1 MSELINAEFEI
12 KKLGCDYFLEFL
24 ELESNLLKMGKNL
37 DDILFNSS
45 VIDVGA
51 DCGSSAVF
59 FLKHNAYRV
68 HAFENN
74 RDLCNK
80 FQSNILPIIK
90 HYSIFFYCEPAKKE
104 NIMNIIQ
111 YEKKEGRKI
120 FLKIDCEGCEAEFL
134 DEEIIKQIDN
144 GLIAIHDWVPF
155 PKRQDLVLLL
165 KKYEYVPVFIT
176 NDGREIEFMKI

>member
-51 DCGSSAVF
+51 DCGSSAIF
-59 FLKHNAYRV
+59 FLKHNTYRV

-80 FQSNILPIIK
+80 FQSNILPILK
-90 HYSIFFYCEPAKKE
+90 HYSVFFYCVPVKKE

-111 YEKKEGRKI
+111 YEKNEGRRI
-120 FLKIDCEGCEAEFL
+120 FLKVDCEGCEAEFL
-134 DEEIIKQIDN
+134 DEELMTKIDN

-165 KKYEYVPVFIT
+165 KKYEYVPVFVT